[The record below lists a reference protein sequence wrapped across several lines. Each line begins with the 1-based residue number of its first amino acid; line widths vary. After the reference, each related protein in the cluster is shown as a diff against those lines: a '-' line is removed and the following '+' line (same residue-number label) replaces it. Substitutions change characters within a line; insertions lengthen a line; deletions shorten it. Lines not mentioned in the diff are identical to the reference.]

1 MFERVTGK
9 WKAIYLNEISTL
21 KPFEKNQTGCIW
33 FSCKLLPG
41 HIFISCSV
49 SEIHQDIET
58 PKELVTKARKI
69 CSRSRQL
76 HKMWNFKSSFWC
88 CKWCKNFMK
97 KEKKIKTHFRTHVM
111 MTLGSCVD
119 TNSFVHMNTH
129 RTFHFWT
136 NMQVSFSHVVSLTC
150 LDTVYLRRVLLL
162 PRTVNQVP
170 SNILQSVAKTADRLQ
185 YSAFL
190 PLKVI

>member
-1 MFERVTGK
+1 MFERFTGK

-111 MTLGSCVD
+111 MTLGHLAWIL
-119 TNSFVHMNTH
+119 TLLFIWILKGLF
-129 RTFHFWT
+129 TFE
-136 NMQVSFSHVVSLTC
+136 QTC
-150 LDTVYLRRVLLL
+150 RFLSPTWSVLL
-162 PRTVNQVP
+162 
-170 SNILQSVAKTADRLQ
+170 A
-185 YSAFL
+185 
-190 PLKVI
+190 